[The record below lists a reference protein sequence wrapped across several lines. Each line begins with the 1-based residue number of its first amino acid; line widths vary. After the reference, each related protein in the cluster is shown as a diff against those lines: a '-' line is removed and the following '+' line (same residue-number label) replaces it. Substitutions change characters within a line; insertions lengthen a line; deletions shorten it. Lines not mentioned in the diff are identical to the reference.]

1 MAPRRRFPATVPGHF
16 FLVLLLRAPG
26 VYTPQTDTW
35 LLAEALHREHIAPGA
50 QVLDVGT
57 GTGALAV
64 LAARAGG
71 SVTAVDTSRRALATT
86 WLNARARG
94 LRVRVRHGNLLHPV
108 AGERF
113 DVIVT
118 NPPYVPAHD
127 DRLPQRGPSRAW
139 DAGTDGRALLD
150 RICAQ
155 APQLLAPGGVLLVV
169 HSALCGPEVTVAR
182 LADTGLQAEVVARR
196 ELPFGPV
203 LRSRVGLLERR
214 GLIAAGQ
221 RHEQLVVVRAVAPSQ
236 TSCRSSGSTAGPSST
251 APSTSKREP

>member
-1 MAPRRRFPATVPGHF
+1 M
-16 FLVLLLRAPG
+16 LLLRAPG

-35 LLAEALHREHIAPGA
+35 LLAEALHREHIEPGA
-50 QVLDVGT
+50 RVLDVGT

-64 LAARAGG
+64 LAARLGAW
-71 SVTAVDTSRRALATT
+71 VTAVDTSRRALATT

-94 LRVRVRHGNLLHPV
+94 LRVRVRHGDLLHPV

-150 RICAQ
+150 QLCAQ
-155 APQLLAPGGVLLVV
+155 APRLLAPGGVLLVV

-182 LADTGLQAEVVARR
+182 LADTGLQAEVVARC

-203 LRSRVGLLERR
+203 LRSRVALLERR
-214 GLIAAGQ
+214 GLIAPGQ
-221 RHEQLVVVRAVAPSQ
+221 RHEQLVVVRAVAPTVPNQ

>member
-1 MAPRRRFPATVPGHF
+1 M
-16 FLVLLLRAPG
+16 LLLRAPG

-35 LLAEALHREHIAPGA
+35 LLAEALHREHITPGA
-50 QVLDVGT
+50 RVLDVGT

-64 LAARAGG
+64 LAARAGAW
-71 SVTAVDTSRRALATT
+71 VTAVDTSRRALATT

-113 DVIVT
+113 DVILT
-118 NPPYVPAHD
+118 NPPYVPAAD

-139 DAGTDGRALLD
+139 DAGIDGRALLD
-150 RICAQ
+150 RLFAQ
-155 APQLLAPGGVLLVV
+155 APRLLAPGGVLLVV
-169 HSALCGPEVTVAR
+169 HSALCGQDVTLQC
-182 LADTGLQAEVVARR
+182 LADSGLQAEVVARC

-203 LRSRVGLLERR
+203 LRGRVALLERR
-214 GLIAAGQ
+214 GLIAPGQ
-221 RHEQLVVVRAVAPSQ
+221 RHEQLVVVRAVAPQ
-236 TSCRSSGSTAGPSST
+236 MSCRSSGSTAGPSST